1 MGVKSIEPKQR
12 GFVRILRQ
20 VDATKAN
27 HGLSVEGKK
36 VMKEQVPTKVSKHVK
51 CKNGRKGVGGG
62 GKAKQTNLGESRL
75 IHDWKSHLGK
85 AGCRCFATNL
95 TADI

>member
-20 VDATKAN
+20 VDATEAN

-51 CKNGRKGVGGG
+51 CKNGREEVGGG
-62 GKAKQTNLGESRL
+62 EEKQNKQTSVNPDSFTIGRATWAKLGVGAL
-75 IHDWKSHLGK
+75 PPI
-85 AGCRCFATNL
+85 
-95 TADI
+95 